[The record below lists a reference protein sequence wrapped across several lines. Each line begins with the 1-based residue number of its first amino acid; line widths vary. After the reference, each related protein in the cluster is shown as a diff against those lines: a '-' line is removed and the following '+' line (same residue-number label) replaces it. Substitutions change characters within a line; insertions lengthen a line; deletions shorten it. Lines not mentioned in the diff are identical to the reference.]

1 MLTSVNCSGSVA
13 RFIVEATE
21 KTDWLRALRNVD
33 GIVPIAHS
41 SGCGMAGDN
50 EGYQT
55 LFRTLQGY
63 ARNPNFA
70 GILLV
75 DRKRLA

>member
-1 MLTSVNCSGSVA
+1 MA